1 MRFRPVAAILY
12 EAVIQ
17 VVERVGALL
26 GAFSLE
32 QPELTLTECAEKCG
46 LTKSSAHRILA
57 SMEGVGLVER
67 DGQRWRLGPLVV
79 WLSTIR
85 LGQFDLRRE
94 AVSRLDELRRTF
106 RTAAAFS
113 VPHGADMIYVER
125 QESPEPFAASARLGA
140 VAPIWA
146 GASGRAVLSRLTA
159 EQRAARLN
167 VETWHLLPHETRKE
181 VLDEVER
188 AAQRGYSIDAGAFFK
203 GIAGVAVAIRDP
215 HGQPIAAIS
224 VILPSD
230 HLRPTQVESIGAEMI
245 ALGEELE
252 ALTGSPPSNNR

>member
-1 MRFRPVAAILY
+1 MY

-26 GAFSLE
+26 GAFTLE
-32 QPELTLTECAEKCG
+32 RPELTLTECAQKCG

-57 SMEGVGLVER
+57 SMEVVGLVER
-67 DGQRWRLGPLVV
+67 DGHRWRLGPRVV

-94 AVSRLDELRRTF
+94 AVSRLEELRRTF
-106 RTAAAFS
+106 RAAAAFS

-125 QESPEPFAASARLGA
+125 QESPEPFAATARLGA

-146 GASGRAVLSRLTA
+146 GASGRAVLSRLTD
-159 EQRAARLN
+159 EQRTARLN
-167 VETWHLLPHETRKE
+167 VEAWHLLPHEIRQE

-188 AAQRGYSIDAGAFFK
+188 AAERGYAVDAGAFFK
-203 GIAGVAVAIRDP
+203 GIAGVAVAISDT
-215 HGQPIAAIS
+215 HGHPIAAIS

-230 HLRPTQVESIGAEMI
+230 HLGGSQVESIGSQMI
-245 ALGEELE
+245 ALAEELE
-252 ALTGSPPSNNR
+252 ALMGKPSSNSR